1 MGLGLKKLGLAALRN
16 PGISTVLVA
25 VSIVLAAFGL
35 TRLQFSGENIE
46 ILRDG
51 SQELA
56 NYDELLE
63 NFRDFN
69 NDAVVLM
76 RLPNLAT
83 VEGIETF
90 RELNFEFQLDDRVE
104 SILSIFSLVKYAG
117 PELGWQSALPS
128 QFETDAEVLAL
139 LEQLAKD
146 IPSSQSLFSK
156 DYDSAVMVVYTKAD
170 AIADSNVRETMRGL
184 AALGKEF
191 ETGDIKISI
200 AGQPAIRSD
209 LIRSIASDMA
219 YLAPIAFALCALLAF
234 VLFRHPVAMTICAL
248 PSFLAVL
255 WFLGGAGLTGTT

>member
-1 MGLGLKKLGLAALRN
+1 MINGFGLEKIGLATLRHPALA
-16 PGISTVLVA
+16 TAFLV
-25 VSIVLAAFGL
+25 VTIIIAAFGL
-35 TRLQFSGENIE
+35 ARLQFSGENIE

-56 NYDELLE
+56 DYDELLE

-104 SILSIFSLVKYAG
+104 SILSIFSLVKFAG

-128 QFETDAEVLAL
+128 EFQSDAEVLESL
-139 LEQLAKD
+139 KQLAQD

-156 DYDSAVMVVYTKAD
+156 DFDSAVMVVYTKAE

-184 AALGKEF
+184 SQLGKE
-191 ETGDIKISI
+191 IKTNLS
-200 AGQPAIRSD
+200 SN
-209 LIRSIASDMA
+209 
-219 YLAPIAFALCALLAF
+219 AFY
-234 VLFRHPVAMTICAL
+234 
-248 PSFLAVL
+248 
-255 WFLGGAGLTGTT
+255 